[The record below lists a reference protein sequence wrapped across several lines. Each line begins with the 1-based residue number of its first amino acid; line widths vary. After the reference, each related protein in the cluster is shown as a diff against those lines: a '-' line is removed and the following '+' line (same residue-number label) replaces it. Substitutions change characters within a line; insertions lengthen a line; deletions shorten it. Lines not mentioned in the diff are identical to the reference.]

1 MISELMTQF
10 LVCVLHYGQKSQRPM
25 IRLSTIAYRP
35 IGLRRIAAIAAASLL
50 LGFASQASADE
61 ESEEAAD
68 LIIAAEEALKER
80 RYQDASRDYLA
91 AAEISENAEVAKA
104 ATRIAYSYGFTD
116 DGINAA
122 RRWSKLEEDSDEAR
136 LYLAQLYLRAGEIR
150 QSRRTFEDLIEAG
163 DDPAEE
169 QLHRL
174 VPLLAQEDPVYA
186 YEVMRQLAR
195 PYKDSALAHYSVA
208 VLALDAGETE
218 VARERAQQ
226 AIEIDD
232 EWVKPHLVYARS
244 LLYDGDEEG
253 AIDYTARLV
262 GDDPDPD
269 PEARI
274 ELAIMLVSAG
284 RDDDA
289 LSQVNQ
295 VLLEQP
301 YRTDAL
307 RLMAIINFRLEY
319 LDAAQS
325 DFEDLL
331 QSGAYRMDALYY
343 LGRIADR
350 REEHD
355 AAIRYY
361 SQVTGGN
368 NAVMAQ
374 SRVAGLLSQQGDNE
388 KALEHI
394 DRFAEINP
402 NHAVDMLR
410 TKAQLLVTLE
420 RYDEALDTF
429 DKVIEYRP
437 DQEGVY
443 LSRAELMLR
452 MGREEDAIEAYRAAA
467 ERWPDSALSLN
478 ALGYT
483 LADRTDRYDEAE
495 KLIRKAL
502 DMEPESAAIMDS
514 WGWVLFKQGK
524 HEEALTHLER
534 AYEKLRDPEVAA
546 HIVEVLWVLDRRDD
560 ARTTLENAEL
570 LFPDSDLLLDVR
582 ERLVDAPN

>member
-1 MISELMTQF
+1 M
-10 LVCVLHYGQKSQRPM
+10 
-25 IRLSTIAYRP
+25 
-35 IGLRRIAAIAAASLL
+35 
-50 LGFASQASADE
+50 
-61 ESEEAAD
+61 
-68 LIIAAEEALKER
+68 
-80 RYQDASRDYLA
+80 
-91 AAEISENAEVAKA
+91 
-104 ATRIAYSYGFTD
+104 
-116 DGINAA
+116 
-122 RRWSKLEEDSDEAR
+122 
-136 LYLAQLYLRAGEIR
+136 
-150 QSRRTFEDLIEAG
+150 
-163 DDPAEE
+163 
-169 QLHRL
+169 
-174 VPLLAQEDPVYA
+174 
-186 YEVMRQLAR
+186 
-195 PYKDSALAHYSVA
+195 A

-218 VARERAQQ
+218 VARERAEA
-226 AIEIDD
+226 AIALDE

-262 GDDPDPD
+262 GDDPDLD

-319 LDAAQS
+319 LDAAEA

-350 REEHD
+350 REQQDE
-355 AAIRYY
+355 AIRYY
-361 SQVTGGN
+361 SQVTGGT

-374 SRVAGLLSQQGDNE
+374 SRAAGLMAQQGDHE
-388 KALEHI
+388 AALEHI

-402 NHAVDMLR
+402 THAVDMLQA
-410 TKAQLLVTLE
+410 KAQLLASLD
-420 RYDEALDTF
+420 RYEEALEAF
-429 DKVIEYRP
+429 DRVVAYRP
-437 DQEGVY
+437 DDEGPH

-452 MGREEDAIEAYRAAA
+452 MGRQDDAIEAYRSAAR
-467 ERWPDSALSLN
+467 RWPDSALSLN

-483 LADRTDRYDEAE
+483 LADRTERYDEAE

-502 DMEPESAAIMDS
+502 DLQPESAAIIDS
-514 WGWVLFKQGK
+514 LGWVLFKQGK
-524 HEEALTHLER
+524 PEAALAELER
-534 AYEKLRDPEVAA
+534 AYEKLRDPEVAS
-546 HIVEVLWVLDRRDD
+546 HIVEVLWVLDRRDEARVALAD
-560 ARTTLENAEL
+560 AEA
-570 LFPDSDLLLDVR
+570 LFPDNEMLLDVR
-582 ERLVDAPN
+582 ERLIEAPE